1 MLLCSDSP
9 VLRPKIDFPKID
21 EALYSSGDMAAIGNA
36 LEGEDSEHSSE
47 VFLSCSWRRD
57 GWYFGFL

>member
-1 MLLCSDSP
+1 MTRGLTILQ
-9 VLRPKIDFPKID
+9 VD

-36 LEGEDSEHSSE
+36 LEERTLSICSE

>member
-1 MLLCSDSP
+1 

-21 EALYSSGDMAAIGNA
+21 EALYSSGDMAVIGNA